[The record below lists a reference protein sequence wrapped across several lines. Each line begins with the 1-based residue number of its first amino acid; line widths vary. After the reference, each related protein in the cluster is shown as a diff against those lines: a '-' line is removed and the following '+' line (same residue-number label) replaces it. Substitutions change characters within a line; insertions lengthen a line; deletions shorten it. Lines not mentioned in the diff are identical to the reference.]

1 MRDFHSGGFV
11 LSCVIF
17 IPGGMFSCVKLFPG
31 GVLSFYHPRGCVIFL
46 SFIPGGMLYFLPGGV
61 LFRRCRCVGL
71 SWWILEGVDYS
82 HSVRIYKGPFFSLHY
97 QNGRYVLRT
106 ALYELLFHTACK
118 NNSYDFVHR
127 HD

>member
-1 MRDFHSGGFV
+1 M

-31 GVLSFYHPRGCVIFL
+31 GALSFYHPRGCVIFL
-46 SFIPGGMLYFLPGGV
+46 SFIPGGMLYFLTGGV